1 MMRWINKNQGHWM
14 AKILSLLGAILL
26 WFFVMKE
33 QNPIVDINYTVP
45 VQMQNLNSQY
55 VVENI
60 PSEVHIHFRG
70 PRNSILA
77 INQSTLKAYM
87 DMGDVAP
94 GQQNVQ
100 IQFTPPSGVSLIS
113 MTPDTVNVNV
123 DEYTLREVPVEVQQL
138 GKVPEDVA
146 IKAINT
152 VPKVVT
158 VSGAKQE
165 VDSVAHVVL
174 RVKMND
180 RRADFTAS
188 GMMVAVN
195 AAGKTVDK
203 VTITPR
209 QGQAQI
215 DLEQIRFEKNLPA
228 VANLTG
234 TLDSEY
240 AVKSVTVEPQQVL
253 VSGKEGAIKD
263 LTEVRTID
271 IPLNGQVAN
280 IEGDYDLVPNE
291 NYSIT
296 PARVHVIVEIVK
308 KYLGDAN
315 AKNN

>member
-1 MMRWINKNQGHWM
+1 MMQFFHKIQGHWM

-45 VQMQNLNSQY
+45 VQVQNLNSQY
-55 VVENI
+55 VVDNI
-60 PSEVHIHFRG
+60 PSEVHIHLRG

-77 INQSTLKAYM
+77 INQSTLKAHL
-87 DMGDVAP
+87 DMGDVSP
-94 GQQNVQ
+94 GQQSLP
-100 IQFTPPSGVSLIS
+100 ILFTPPAGITVVS

-123 DEYTLREVPVEVQQL
+123 DEYMLKEVPVEVQQL
-138 GKVPEDVA
+138 GKVPDDIA

-158 VSGAKQE
+158 ISGAKQE

-174 RVKMND
+174 RIKMND
-180 RRADFTAS
+180 RRSNFTGS
-188 GMMVAVN
+188 GMMIAVD
-195 AAGKTVDK
+195 AAGKTVDN

-215 DLEQIRFEKNLPA
+215 ELEQIRFEKNLPA

-234 TLDSEY
+234 SLSSEY
-240 AVKSVTVEPQQVL
+240 VVKSVTVEPQQVL
-253 VSGKEGAIKD
+253 VSGKEGDIKN
-263 LTEVRTID
+263 LSEVRTVD
-271 IPLNGQVAN
+271 IPLNGQIAN
-280 IEGDYDLVPNE
+280 IEGDYDIVIGDTYAVNP
-291 NYSIT
+291 T
-296 PARVHVIVEIVK
+296 KVHVIVEIVK
-308 KYLGDAN
+308 KYLGDTN

>member
-60 PSEVHIHFRG
+60 PSEVHIHLRG

-180 RRADFTAS
+180 RRADF
-188 GMMVAVN
+188 
-195 AAGKTVDK
+195 
-203 VTITPR
+203 ILFFEY
-209 QGQAQI
+209 I
-215 DLEQIRFEKNLPA
+215 HRFH
-228 VANLTG
+228 
-234 TLDSEY
+234 
-240 AVKSVTVEPQQVL
+240 QFL
-253 VSGKEGAIKD
+253 VHFLSSLLK
-263 LTEVRTID
+263 
-271 IPLNGQVAN
+271 
-280 IEGDYDLVPNE
+280 IECQTD
-291 NYSIT
+291 
-296 PARVHVIVEIVK
+296 
-308 KYLGDAN
+308 
-315 AKNN
+315 

>member
-1 MMRWINKNQGHWM
+1 MMRFIHKIQGHWM

-60 PSEVHIHFRG
+60 PSEVHIHLRG

-94 GQQNVQ
+94 GQQNIQV
-100 IQFTPPSGVSLIS
+100 QFTPPSGVSLVS
-113 MTPDTVNVNV
+113 MTPDSVNVNV

-146 IKAINT
+146 IKSINT

-158 VSGAKQE
+158 VSGAKQQ
-165 VDSVAHVVL
+165 VDAVAHVVL

-188 GMMVAVN
+188 GMMVAVDT
-195 AAGKTVDK
+195 AGKAVDN

-215 DLEQIRFEKNLPA
+215 DLEQIRFEKTYRL
-228 VANLTG
+228 
-234 TLDSEY
+234 
-240 AVKSVTVEPQQVL
+240 
-253 VSGKEGAIKD
+253 
-263 LTEVRTID
+263 
-271 IPLNGQVAN
+271 
-280 IEGDYDLVPNE
+280 
-291 NYSIT
+291 
-296 PARVHVIVEIVK
+296 
-308 KYLGDAN
+308 
-315 AKNN
+315 

>member
-1 MMRWINKNQGHWM
+1 MMRFIHKIQGHWM

-60 PSEVHIHFRG
+60 PSEVHIHLRG

-94 GQQNVQ
+94 GQQNIQV
-100 IQFTPPSGVSLIS
+100 QFTPPSGVSLVS
-113 MTPDTVNVNV
+113 MTPDSVNVNV

-146 IKAINT
+146 IKSINT

-158 VSGAKQE
+158 VSGAKQQ
-165 VDSVAHVVL
+165 VDAVAHVVL

-188 GMMVAVN
+188 GMMVAVDT
-195 AAGKTVDK
+195 AGKAVDN
-203 VTITPR
+203 VTITP
-209 QGQAQI
+209 
-215 DLEQIRFEKNLPA
+215 
-228 VANLTG
+228 TG
-234 TLDSEY
+234 TLSNEY

-253 VSGKEGAIKD
+253 VSGKEGVIKD

-280 IEGDYDLVPNE
+280 IEGDYDLVSNE
-291 NYSIT
+291 NYTAT

-308 KYLGDAN
+308 KYLGDTN
-315 AKNN
+315 AQNN

>member
-1 MMRWINKNQGHWM
+1 
-14 AKILSLLGAILL
+14 
-26 WFFVMKE
+26 
-33 QNPIVDINYTVP
+33 
-45 VQMQNLNSQY
+45 
-55 VVENI
+55 
-60 PSEVHIHFRG
+60 
-70 PRNSILA
+70 
-77 INQSTLKAYM
+77 
-87 DMGDVAP
+87 
-94 GQQNVQ
+94 
-100 IQFTPPSGVSLIS
+100 

>member
-1 MMRWINKNQGHWM
+1 MMRFIHKIQGHWM

-26 WFFVMKE
+26 WFSVMKE

-60 PSEVHIHFRG
+60 PSEVHIHLRG

-94 GQQNVQ
+94 GQQNIQV
-100 IQFTPPSGVSLIS
+100 QFTPPSGVSLVS
-113 MTPDTVNVNV
+113 MTPDSVNVNV

-146 IKAINT
+146 IKSINT

-158 VSGAKQE
+158 VSGAKQQ
-165 VDSVAHVVL
+165 VDAVAHVVL

-188 GMMVAVN
+188 GMMVAVDT
-195 AAGKTVDK
+195 AGKAVDN

-234 TLDSEY
+234 TLSNEY

-253 VSGKEGAIKD
+253 VSGKEGVIKD

-280 IEGDYDLVPNE
+280 IEGDYDLVSNE
-291 NYSIT
+291 NYTAT

-308 KYLGDAN
+308 KYLGDTN
-315 AKNN
+315 AQNN